1 MINDILFMNGYG
13 AYVWTSFVFTL
24 SSFGILYS
32 IVKSQLVKEQKKFE
46 IKFNSLTSDKIALA
60 NKQETYREILT
71 NTYSSNI

>member
-32 IVKSQLVKEQKKFE
+32 VVKSQLTKEQRKFE
-46 IKFNSLTSDKIALA
+46 LKFNSLASEKIELA
-60 NKQETYREILT
+60 KKQETYRELL
-71 NTYSSNI
+71 SSTSVSEI